1 MREKLPRVE
10 EAFIRKKGRKR
21 KKKEVMIIMKLSLVG
36 SSWSFLLNFIPFF
49 FLFIFS
55 IEGIHSSPLVDS
67 FESCFN
73 ESDPSLND
81 EALFMGP
88 KEYSRSLIRG
98 SHKFSIDL
106 LRYLANFESKDSSN
120 GLLVSP
126 FSVWS
131 ALLATYMGSKGSTE
145 SEIKTALSIQDIPK
159 QAVGMSYQGLRL
171 WYNLKKDSSGK
182 NGKYS
187 YSAANRIFINDR
199 LSLNHCI
206 REHFSQEVEAI
217 NFTDSLEAVHH
228 MNEWVSNMTRGK
240 IKQLMAKGSVNP
252 WTQMVLANAVYFQSK
267 WLYQFD
273 SSATEQRHFQVTPSE
288 SMQIPFMVQTA
299 NLMIGTSDK
308 LKLQVLDLPY
318 ADSQF
323 SMLIL
328 LPDPSRG
335 IDGLVRILSPQDIY
349 ELVGEMY
356 EDEVQLS
363 LPKFKMEQEFDL
375 AGPLYSMGIKNLFDP
390 RFADL
395 SGFFQSNSPHGNGT
409 EEKGVTVNSVVHKT
423 LIKVDEEGTEAA
435 AATAFLMARSGRPAF
450 PTKFIA
456 DRPFLF
462 IIRDTAT
469 NVILFIGV
477 VRRPGL

>member
-1 MREKLPRVE
+1 MKSLFV
-10 EAFIRKKGRKR
+10 KR
-21 KKKEVMIIMKLSLVG
+21 
-36 SSWSFLLNFIPFF
+36 SSWSSFFILLNFFSFF
-49 FLFIFS
+49 SSSSFFIEAS
-55 IEGIHSSPLVDS
+55 IRSSSHSSPLVDS

-73 ESDPSLND
+73 ESDPSYND

-145 SEIKTALSIQDIPK
+145 AEIKNALSIQDIPK

-171 WYNLKKDSSGK
+171 WYNLKEKSSAK

-187 YSAANRIFINDR
+187 YAAANRIFINDK

-206 REHFSQEVEAI
+206 KEHFSQEVEPI
-217 NFTDSLEAVHH
+217 NFGDSSQAVNT

-240 IKQLMAKGSVNP
+240 IKSLISKGSVNP
-252 WTQMVLANAVYFQSK
+252 WTQMVVANAIYFQSK

-273 SSATEQRHFQVTPSE
+273 SSATEQKHFQVTPTE
-288 SMQIPFMVQTA
+288 SMQIPFMTQTS

-308 LKLQVLDLPY
+308 LKVQVLDLPY

-323 SMLIL
+323 SMLLL
-328 LPDPSRG
+328 LPDISRG
-335 IDGLVRILSPQDIY
+335 IDGLIRILTPQDIY

-356 EDEVQLS
+356 DDEVEVS
-363 LPKFKMEQEFDL
+363 IPKFKMEQEFDL
-375 AGPLYSMGIKNLFDP
+375 AGPLYSMGIKSLFDP
-390 RFADL
+390 RFSDL
-395 SGFFQSNSPHGNGT
+395 SGFFEPSINNGT
-409 EEKGVTVNSVVHKT
+409 ESAEKGITVNSVVHKT
-423 LIKVDEEGTEAA
+423 LIKVDEEGTEAV

-450 PTKFIA
+450 PTKFVA

-469 NVILFIGV
+469 NVVLFMGV
-477 VRRPGL
+477 VRRPEL

>member
-1 MREKLPRVE
+1 
-10 EAFIRKKGRKR
+10 
-21 KKKEVMIIMKLSLVG
+21 MKSLFG
-36 SSWSFLLNFIPFF
+36 SSWSFLILLNFFF
-49 FLFIFS
+49 FLLQVFEPS
-55 IEGIHSSPLVDS
+55 HSSPLVDS

-73 ESDPSLND
+73 ESDPSYND

-145 SEIKTALSIQDIPK
+145 SEIKVALSIQDIPK

-171 WYNLKKDSSGK
+171 WYNLKREASAK

-187 YSAANRIFINDR
+187 YSAANRIFINDK

-206 REHFSQEVEAI
+206 KEHFSQEVEPI
-217 NFTDSLEAVHH
+217 NFGDSLRAVDT

-240 IKQLMAKGSVNP
+240 IKQLISKGSVNP
-252 WTQMVLANAVYFQSK
+252 WTQMVVANAIYFQSQ
-267 WLYQFD
+267 WLYKFD

-288 SMQIPFMVQTA
+288 SMQIPFMTQTS

-308 LKLQVLDLPY
+308 LKVQVLDLPY

-323 SMLIL
+323 SMLFL
-328 LPDPSRG
+328 LPDASRG
-335 IDGLVRILSPQDIY
+335 IDGLIRVLTPQDIY

-356 EDEVQLS
+356 DDEVEVS
-363 LPKFKMEQEFDL
+363 IPKFKMEQEFDL

-390 RFADL
+390 RFSDL
-395 SGFFQSNSPHGNGT
+395 SGFFEPTSNNGT
-409 EEKGVTVNSVVHKT
+409 ESVEKGVTVNSVVHKT
-423 LIKVDEEGTEAA
+423 LIKVDEEGTEAV

-469 NVILFIGV
+469 NVILFMGV
-477 VRRPGL
+477 VRRPEL

>member
-1 MREKLPRVE
+1 
-10 EAFIRKKGRKR
+10 
-21 KKKEVMIIMKLSLVG
+21 MKLSLVG
-36 SSWSFLLNFIPFF
+36 SSWSLLLNLIPFF
-49 FLFIFS
+49 FLISFP

-73 ESDPSLND
+73 ESDPSFND

-131 ALLATYMGSKGSTE
+131 ALLATYMGSRGSTE

-187 YSAANRIFINDR
+187 YSAANRIFINDK

-206 REHFSQEVEAI
+206 RDHFSQEVEAI
-217 NFTDSLEAVHH
+217 NFSESLHAVEH
-228 MNEWVSNMTRGK
+228 MNGWVSNMTRGK
-240 IKQLMAKGSVNP
+240 IRQLISKGSVNP
-252 WTQMVLANAVYFQSK
+252 WTQMVVANAVYFQSK
-267 WLYQFD
+267 WLYRFD
-273 SSATEQRHFQVTPSE
+273 SSSTEQRHFQVTPSE
-288 SMQIPFMVQTA
+288 TMQIPFMVQTA

-308 LKLQVLDLPY
+308 LKVQVLDLPY

-335 IDGLVRILSPQDIY
+335 IDGLIRVLSPQHIY

-356 EDEVQLS
+356 DDEVQVS

-395 SGFFQSNSPHGNGT
+395 SGFFEPKSHNGNGT
-409 EEKGVTVNSVVHKT
+409 DDSSVEKGVTINSVVHKT
-423 LIKVDEEGTEAA
+423 LIKVDEEGTEAV

-450 PTKFIA
+450 PTKFTA